1 MNAANKNKRLSIERF
16 AFAANE
22 LVLIICAATKFFLR
36 GAPNTAAHS
45 PVKKQFYDGKSWKVF
60 SLSARSAL

>member
-1 MNAANKNKRLSIERF
+1 MQQTKIRDFSIAGF

-22 LVLIICAATKFFLR
+22 LVSIICVATKFFFA

-45 PVKKQFYDGKSWKVF
+45 PVKKQFYDGKPWKVF